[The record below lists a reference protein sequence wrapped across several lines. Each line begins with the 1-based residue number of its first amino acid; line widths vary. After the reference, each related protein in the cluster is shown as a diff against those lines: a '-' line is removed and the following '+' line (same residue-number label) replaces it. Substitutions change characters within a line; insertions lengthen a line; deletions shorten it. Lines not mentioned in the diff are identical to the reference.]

1 MGVAYFVGRV
11 RWARSECGSSKWE
24 RQGRRA
30 RRCGR
35 CDGFDGMEDFDACVQ
50 FGVMGAWCGAV
61 MGSDA
66 CGLCLRSSEMHRH
79 FPWAVRTF
87 AASRNR
93 IVVCEDR
100 TRSLIFDRWSQ
111 KVRRTVSNRPCDRFD
126 SGAISSLVT
135 VGLRSLSLYVV
146 ILAWR
151 AIGRSRKHCHTQVLS
166 CDSQGI

>member
-1 MGVAYFVGRV
+1 M
-11 RWARSECGSSKWE
+11 
-24 RQGRRA
+24 RA
-30 RRCGR
+30 VWS
-35 CDGFDGMEDFDACVQ
+35 D
-50 FGVMGAWCGAV
+50 GAWYGVV

-66 CGLCLRSSEMHRH
+66 CGLCLHSSEMHCH
-79 FPWAVRTF
+79 FPWAVRIF

-111 KVRRTVSNRPCDRFD
+111 KVRRTVSNRPCHRFD
-126 SGAISSLVT
+126 SGATSSLVT

-151 AIGRSRKHCHTQVLS
+151 TIGRSRKHLSVIRRSCLVTVRESSLLVIEGILEYQYHETWPMNEPLKTTDKPFISIAVLRIGVV
-166 CDSQGI
+166 QN